1 MKKKVNVSD
10 QAIIIRT
17 SSCSHRRLHKCNA
30 MGVGTTSWADLVE
43 ENDGVKIMELV
54 GLFLGLL
61 ATCFCWQLCSIAS
74 TSNADG
80 LQQPLHPNRAD
91 VQTIEPATMD
101 ADNTDTVD
109 ASASNAN
116 HHVIQ

>member
-1 MKKKVNVSD
+1 
-10 QAIIIRT
+10 
-17 SSCSHRRLHKCNA
+17 
-30 MGVGTTSWADLVE
+30 MGYVEGSRADLVE
-43 ENDGVKIMELV
+43 ENDGIRIMELV

-91 VQTIEPATMD
+91 VHTIEPSTMD
-101 ADNTDTVD
+101 ADNTAAVD
-109 ASASNAN
+109 ASVSDAN
-116 HHVIQ
+116 HHLTQ

>member
-1 MKKKVNVSD
+1 
-10 QAIIIRT
+10 
-17 SSCSHRRLHKCNA
+17 
-30 MGVGTTSWADLVE
+30 MGYVQGSWPYSVE
-43 ENDGVKIMELV
+43 EEDGIKIMELV

-91 VQTIEPATMD
+91 VQTIEQSTT
-101 ADNTDTVD
+101 NTDNAAADDATVND
-109 ASASNAN
+109 A
-116 HHVIQ
+116 HDHITQ

>member
-1 MKKKVNVSD
+1 
-10 QAIIIRT
+10 
-17 SSCSHRRLHKCNA
+17 
-30 MGVGTTSWADLVE
+30 MGYVQGSWPYSVE
-43 ENDGVKIMELV
+43 EEDGIKIMELV

-91 VQTIEPATMD
+91 VQTILDEEANARQSTMD
-101 ADNTDTVD
+101 TDNTAAVD
-109 ASASNAN
+109 ASVSDAN
-116 HHVIQ
+116 HHLTQ